1 MSDIATHKGAQQE
14 LAETDARFRTVLNQ
28 ASVGVVQ
35 TDATG
40 RMTMVNQR
48 WCQMLG
54 YSESELLG
62 MSLAGVTD
70 PATLEPT
77 LAAVRRL
84 AEGGS
89 DFDIEKRYL
98 RKDGSL
104 LWASSSVNALR
115 TPEGEYLGLV
125 AVVLDITEQH
135 RRQALAHGQKQAF
148 ELALNGAPI
157 NAVLEILARAA
168 QEQSADSARVAIF
181 FVDGEAS
188 CLRFGAAV
196 GMPESYTRAIDGFP
210 IGPQFPSCGMA
221 AYTGQTVIVRDV
233 AQDPL
238 WAPYLHLA
246 QDAAFRACWSF
257 PIRSFGGKVLGT
269 LALYHTRP
277 CEPDSRDLEFVSLLA
292 DTAAVLIARHRDITE
307 RKRAEDAFARLT
319 AQSEQRRRLY
329 ETILLNT
336 PDLIYVFDLDH
347 RFTYA
352 NEALLE
358 VWGRTWDDAIG
369 KNCLELGYE
378 PWQAAMHDREIEQV
392 IATKQPIRGE
402 VPFAGTHG
410 RRIYDYVF
418 GPVLGVDGEVEA
430 ITGTTRDI
438 TEHKQAEELLREA
451 DRRKDEF
458 IATLAHE
465 LRNPLA
471 PLRNGLQVMKVAGSN
486 GETIEQCRAMMER
499 QLTQLVRLVDDLM
512 DVSRINNGKMDLRLE
527 RIAISAVIESAVET
541 SRPLIDARRHQL
553 TFVLPSEPLF
563 VDGDLTR
570 LAQVVANLLN
580 NAAKYTEPGG
590 QIAITVESRNS
601 QVVMRVRDSG
611 VGIPASML
619 PSIFDM
625 FMQVEHPL
633 SRTQGGLGIGLTLAQ
648 RLVEM
653 HGGSI
658 GVSSDGA
665 GKGSEFTVRLPLPAD
680 VTSAL
685 SHGSKSAPTRAPPT
699 PRRILV
705 ADDNRDAA
713 DSLAVLLRLAGHDVS
728 VVNDGLE
735 ALEKANAVRP
745 EVIFMDIG
753 MPKLNGYDT
762 ARRIR
767 EQPWGK
773 RIHLVALTG
782 WGQEEDKRRA
792 MESGFQ
798 HHLMKPVEFAAL
810 ERVLPP

>member
-1 MSDIATHKGAQQE
+1 M
-14 LAETDARFRTVLNQ
+14 
-28 ASVGVVQ
+28 
-35 TDATG
+35 
-40 RMTMVNQR
+40 
-48 WCQMLG
+48 
-54 YSESELLG
+54 
-62 MSLAGVTD
+62 
-70 PATLEPT
+70 
-77 LAAVRRL
+77 
-84 AEGGS
+84 
-89 DFDIEKRYL
+89 
-98 RKDGSL
+98 
-104 LWASSSVNALR
+104 
-115 TPEGEYLGLV
+115 
-125 AVVLDITEQH
+125 
-135 RRQALAHGQKQAF
+135 
-148 ELALNGAPI
+148 
-157 NAVLEILARAA
+157 
-168 QEQSADSARVAIF
+168 
-181 FVDGEAS
+181 
-188 CLRFGAAV
+188 
-196 GMPESYTRAIDGFP
+196 
-210 IGPQFPSCGMA
+210 
-221 AYTGQTVIVRDV
+221 
-233 AQDPL
+233 
-238 WAPYLHLA
+238 
-246 QDAAFRACWSF
+246 
-257 PIRSFGGKVLGT
+257 
-269 LALYHTRP
+269 
-277 CEPDSRDLEFVSLLA
+277 
-292 DTAAVLIARHRDITE
+292 
-307 RKRAEDAFARLT
+307 
-319 AQSEQRRRLY
+319 
-329 ETILLNT
+329 
-336 PDLIYVFDLDH
+336 
-347 RFTYA
+347 
-352 NEALLE
+352 
-358 VWGRTWDDAIG
+358 WGRTWDDAIG

-512 DVSRINNGKMDLRLE
+512 DVSRINNGTMDLRLE

-541 SRPLIDARRHQL
+541 SCPLIDARRHQL
-553 TFVLPSEPLF
+553 SVVLPSEPLF
-563 VDGDLTR
+563 VDGDFTR

-590 QIAITVESRNS
+590 QIAITVESQNS

-658 GVSSDGA
+658 AVTSDGA
-665 GKGSEFTVRLPLPAD
+665 GKGSEFTVRLPLPAN

-685 SHGSKSAPTRAPPT
+685 SHGSNSAPTRAPPT